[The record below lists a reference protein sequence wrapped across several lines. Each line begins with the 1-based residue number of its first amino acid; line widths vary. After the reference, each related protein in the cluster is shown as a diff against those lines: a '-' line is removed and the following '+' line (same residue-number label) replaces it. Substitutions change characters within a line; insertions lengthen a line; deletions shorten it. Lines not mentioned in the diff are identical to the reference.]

1 VSEEWS
7 DQELVASVEAY
18 KGMLQLEEDAKAY
31 SKRQVYRDLAERF
44 GRSEKAYEYRMQNI
58 SAVLAEMER
67 RWIPGLK
74 PAVNV
79 GENVKRK
86 LIEMLNQPKKER
98 ASIRDNKAAY
108 KQKLPALRDWLI
120 EVARHRGMVTYG
132 QVMEAFGIDRFSLRH
147 AMDFLGHQ
155 ADNRDEPIITAL
167 IVSKET
173 QHCSSGLAKEFGV
186 LDDTAER
193 VRLYEFWTA
202 KDNEEAI
209 AVPASTDLEQK
220 AARFVSV
227 EARPDQAAF
236 RRRVFLA
243 CNGRCVISGCDVVKA
258 LDAAHRKGR
267 SWRLGH
273 NRADDG
279 YLLRRDL
286 HALYDN
292 GLLHITDEG
301 LVELDATVLEY
312 YQEFAGTRLRH

>member
-258 LDAAHRKGR
+258 LDAAHRRGR